1 MKNNIRLLMALTL
14 IIVSLTAFAASKNHT
29 GIINNSA
36 LIYPEV
42 YSSDETGSA
51 TDVSD
56 YKGAMVTALVGSG
69 TFSTTNSVKVKLQ
82 HSASSTAGT
91 FEAVSAGDII
101 GVTPDSDGSI
111 LTLEAATNEDKIVNA
126 AYIGGEKYIRV
137 ILDASG
143 TITATAAVV
152 LTESMPYIAQ

>member
-1 MKNNIRLLMALTL
+1 MKNNIRL
-14 IIVSLTAFAASKNHT
+14 IIVIALIAVTLTALAASKNHT

-56 YKGAMVTALVGSG
+56 YKGAMITALVGSG
-69 TFSTTNSVKVKLQ
+69 TFTTTNSVKVKLQ

-91 FEAVSAGDII
+91 FEAVSTGDII
-101 GVTPDSDGSI
+101 GVTPESDGSI
-111 LTLEAATNEDKIVNA
+111 LTLEAATAGDKIVNA
-126 AYIGGEKYIRV
+126 AYIGGKKYIRV
-137 ILDASG
+137 VLDASG
-143 TITATAAVV
+143 TITATSAVV
-152 LTESMPYIAQ
+152 LTKSMPYIAQ